1 MNTATMTDSTRDVNA
16 QSVSDSP
23 TGHGGVATAGDPFAT
38 QRTADNDPFAE
49 QQQQRQRQESVS
61 VEDGDSPTQG
71 DYPTGI
77 RDRRMSKEWDAAK
90 VPPSR
95 FQKREGSIYATPS
108 SRDGH
113 VGKNK
118 QTAFK
123 EKLKEKGWL

>member
-77 RDRRMSKEWDAAK
+77 RDRRMSKEWGM
-90 VPPSR
+90 
-95 FQKREGSIYATPS
+95 FGSCQQHILFHARPS
-108 SRDGH
+108 SLIESSRCPLFTT
-113 VGKNK
+113 V
-118 QTAFK
+118 AF
-123 EKLKEKGWL
+123 GASRTSAIFC